1 MEKISSEVDKKV
13 EISPEKIQEIG
24 KEIERL
30 SGLIEGA
37 AAQFQGLEKFSGNE
51 GLNLEDLKDAVE
63 KIEDGKRTLYSILS
77 TTPDENFKDG
87 KRPKNRY
94 LSE

>member
-24 KEIERL
+24 KELEKL
-30 SGLIEGA
+30 SGLVENA
-37 AAQFQGLEKFSGNE
+37 ATQFQSLEKFSGNE
-51 GLNLEDLKDAVE
+51 GISMKDLKDAVE
-63 KIEDGKRTLYSILS
+63 KIEYGKRTLYSILS